1 MRFIT
6 TLITAAILATACAAV
21 ATTSVP
27 TRSLLNSTQSRE
39 MPIFSS
45 MSSAKL
51 SMLQI
56 TCSKKSLVA
65 NQVAQIAHLR
75 QDGFEDAA
83 MAGIVF
89 SIEIEGNI

>member
-27 TRSLLNSTQSRE
+27 TKQLLNSTQPRE

-45 MSSAKL
+45 MSLIKL
-51 SMLQI
+51 SMLQ
-56 TCSKKSLVA
+56 TTSGKNA

-75 QDGFEDAA
+75 QDGFENA
-83 MAGIVF
+83 
-89 SIEIEGNI
+89 EIDRLHHLVNCN

>member
-6 TLITAAILATACAAV
+6 TLITAAILTTACAAV

-27 TRSLLNSTQSRE
+27 TKQLPNSTQPRE

-45 MSSAKL
+45 MSLTNL
-51 SMLQI
+51 SILQI
-56 TCSKKSLVA
+56 TFGENA

-75 QDGFEDAA
+75 QDGFENAA
-83 MAGIVF
+83 VDR
-89 SIEIEGNI
+89 SHRLVDCN